1 MLEQKSNLNHL
12 VKPSFQGVNRRF
24 VLAFEND
31 AQRTSNK
38 RYPPTLLIKD
48 YNVMID
54 RKNVFDQ
61 PVKNN
66 IRTYDQGHDYTIGC
80 LLDYV
85 YFKNYYKMIAI
96 DLSKQQAQDAN
107 LKAIQQI
114 NFNWNLHCTGNTTIF
129 FIIEEANETILGISQ
144 VHVRVIWIYFA
155 LI

>member
-1 MLEQKSNLNHL
+1 MNHL

-66 IRTYDQGHDYTIGC
+66 TRTYDQGHDYTIGC
-80 LLDYV
+80 VTRLCLFQKLL
-85 YFKNYYKMIAI
+85 
-96 DLSKQQAQDAN
+96 
-107 LKAIQQI
+107 
-114 NFNWNLHCTGNTTIF
+114 
-129 FIIEEANETILGISQ
+129 
-144 VHVRVIWIYFA
+144 
-155 LI
+155 

>member
-1 MLEQKSNLNHL
+1 MEQKSNLNHL

-66 IRTYDQGHDYTIGC
+66 KITYENIRKT
-80 LLDYV
+80 
-85 YFKNYYKMIAI
+85 
-96 DLSKQQAQDAN
+96 
-107 LKAIQQI
+107 
-114 NFNWNLHCTGNTTIF
+114 
-129 FIIEEANETILGISQ
+129 
-144 VHVRVIWIYFA
+144 
-155 LI
+155 